1 MVLGGLGV
9 FDIRRLSWV
18 LRARWP
24 WLQMTEP
31 EKPWAQIQLHI
42 CKEVQSLISMATVTT
57 IGDGSNTLFWK
68 DWWLNGK
75 SIIDTAPAILAMIP
89 TIIVNKRMVNEAFPN
104 MRWLSDFQ
112 GASTFQVLLE
122 YFDLYQ
128 VLDQVMLQPGC
139 LMCTCGG
146 SQLQDGSPQNQPTQ
160 PCFKEQLR
168 LSRRRESG
176 ELGPLISADFSFCWF
191 SANSVGLPISWLS
204 EAWSIQSDVSCV
216 INKMRQLVTC

>member
-1 MVLGGLGV
+1 
-9 FDIRRLSWV
+9 
-18 LRARWP
+18 
-24 WLQMTEP
+24 
-31 EKPWAQIQLHI
+31 
-42 CKEVQSLISMATVTT
+42 
-57 IGDGSNTLFWK
+57 
-68 DWWLNGK
+68 
-75 SIIDTAPAILAMIP
+75 
-89 TIIVNKRMVNEAFPN
+89 
-104 MRWLSDFQ
+104 
-112 GASTFQVLLE
+112 VLLE